1 MRALTFNGFR
11 SLEKLRDLKFEG
23 DGIMAKTARRKAS
36 KKSGIHPKRILP
48 GFIPIAEKRQVE
60 SEVPLPDRVTTDSL
74 KLYFREISRVKLLTG
89 PEEVFLA
96 KRIEKGDLKA
106 KQALISANL
115 RLVVKVAKKYMNQG
129 LAFQDL
135 IEEGNLGLIKASEKF
150 SWRRGFKFST
160 YATWWI
166 RQAIT
171 RALSNQSRTVRI
183 PVHVS
188 EDINRVERVSRDLT
202 RKLGR
207 DPSLMEISKA
217 CKLKFEKIH
226 KLQRLAQR
234 NISLEVPVGDESNSK
249 SIADFIEDKTISS
262 PAQNVFDD
270 LRSEKLKRL
279 ITALNEKEQRVILM
293 RFGFDADIP
302 KTLEQTGTLLGVTRE
317 RIRQIEEK
325 ALLKIRLLMKS
336 SGEEYRELLNEFV

>member
-1 MRALTFNGFR
+1 
-11 SLEKLRDLKFEG
+11 
-23 DGIMAKTARRKAS
+23 MAKKAGRKTQVKPRAHS
-36 KKSGIHPKRILP
+36 KRLLP
-48 GFIPIAEKRQVE
+48 GIIPITDKKPILE
-60 SEVPLPDRVTTDSL
+60 EVAIPDRVTTDSL

-106 KQALISANL
+106 KQDLIAANL

-166 RQAIT
+166 RQSIT

-188 EDINRVERVSRDLT
+188 EDINRVERIYRDLT

-207 DPSLMEISKA
+207 DPSLMELSKA
-217 CKLKFEKIH
+217 SKLKFEKIH

-234 NISLEVPVGDESNSK
+234 SISLEVPVGDEANSR
-249 SIADFIEDKTISS
+249 SIADFIEDKSISS
-262 PAQNVFDD
+262 PAQNVFDG
-270 LRSEKLKRL
+270 LRSEKLKKL
-279 ITALNEKEQRVILM
+279 ITALNEKEQKVILM
-293 RFGFDADIP
+293 RFGFDADLP
-302 KTLEQTGTLLGVTRE
+302 KTLEQTGSLLGVTRE

-325 ALLKIRLLMKS
+325 ALQKIRLLMKS

>member
-1 MRALTFNGFR
+1 MKNN
-11 SLEKLRDLKFEG
+11 LKNK
-23 DGIMAKTARRKAS
+23 KTTRHLIA
-36 KKSGIHPKRILP
+36 PL
-48 GFIPIAEKRQVE
+48 IPIVEKKVKPTAESKLYE
-60 SEVPLPDRVTTDSL
+60 RVTTDSL
-74 KLYFREISRVKLLTG
+74 KLYFREISRVKLLTAE
-89 PEEVFLA
+89 EEVSLA
-96 KRIEKGDLKA
+96 QRIEKGDLKA
-106 KQALISANL
+106 KQALIAANL
-115 RLVVKVAKKYMNQG
+115 RLVIKVAKRYMNQG
-129 LAFQDL
+129 LSFQDL

-171 RALSNQSRTVRI
+171 RSLSNQSRTVRV

-188 EDINRVERVSRDLT
+188 EDINRFERISRELT

-207 DPSLMEISKA
+207 DPSLIELSKA
-217 CKLKFEKIH
+217 AKLKFEKIH

-249 SIADFIEDKTISS
+249 SIADFIEDKSVAS
-262 PAQNVFDD
+262 PAQNVFGQ

-279 ITALNEKEQRVILM
+279 IATLSDKEQKVILM
-293 RFGFDADIP
+293 RFGFDQDQP
-302 KTLEQTGTLLGVTRE
+302 KTLEQTGSLLGVTRE

-325 ALLKIRLLMKS
+325 ALHKIRSLMKA
-336 SGEEYRELLNEFV
+336 

>member
-1 MRALTFNGFR
+1 MIAGETMGT
-11 SLEKLRDLKFEG
+11 KKHLKNKK
-23 DGIMAKTARRKAS
+23 KTTRHIIA
-36 KKSGIHPKRILP
+36 PL
-48 GFIPIAEKRQVE
+48 IPIIEKKEKPFVE
-60 SEVPLPDRVTTDSL
+60 AKSFERVTTDSL
-74 KLYFREISRVKLLTG
+74 KLYFREISRVKLLTAE
-89 PEEVFLA
+89 EEVMLA

-106 KQALISANL
+106 KQALIAANL
-115 RLVVKVAKKYMNQG
+115 RLVIKVAKKYMNQG
-129 LAFQDL
+129 LSFQDL

-171 RALSNQSRTVRI
+171 RALSNQSRTVRV

-188 EDINRVERVSRDLT
+188 EDINRFERISRDLT

-207 DPSLMEISKA
+207 DPSLIELSKA
-217 CKLKFEKIH
+217 AKLKFEKIH

-249 SIADFIEDKTISS
+249 SIADFIEDKSVAS
-262 PAQNVFDD
+262 PAQNVFGQ
-270 LRSEKLKRL
+270 LRSEKLKKL
-279 ITALNEKEQRVILM
+279 IGALNEKEQKVILM
-293 RFGFDADIP
+293 RFGFDQDLP
-302 KTLEQTGTLLGVTRE
+302 KTLEQTGSLLGVTRE

-325 ALLKIRLLMKS
+325 ALHKIRSLMKAS
-336 SGEEYRELLNEFV
+336 SEEYRELLNEFV

>member
-1 MRALTFNGFR
+1 MGKGESMGLKKRLKAKTSSTSRIIAPLIPIIEKKANTSPESK
-11 SLEKLRDLKFEG
+11 SLE
-23 DGIMAKTARRKAS
+23 
-36 KKSGIHPKRILP
+36 RI
-48 GFIPIAEKRQVE
+48 
-60 SEVPLPDRVTTDSL
+60 TTDSL
-74 KLYFREISRVKLLTG
+74 KLYFREISRVKLLTAE
-89 PEEVFLA
+89 EEVMLA
-96 KRIEKGDLKA
+96 KRIEKNDLKA
-106 KQALISANL
+106 KQALIAANL
-115 RLVVKVAKKYMNQG
+115 RLVIKVAKKYMNQG
-129 LAFQDL
+129 LSFQDL

-171 RALSNQSRTVRI
+171 RALSNQSRTVRV

-188 EDINRVERVSRDLT
+188 EDINRFERISRDLT

-217 CKLKFEKIH
+217 GKLKFEKIH
-226 KLQRLAQR
+226 KLQRLAQK

-249 SIADFIEDKTISS
+249 SIGDFIEDKSVMS
-262 PAQNVFDD
+262 PAQNVFDQ
-270 LRSEKLKRL
+270 LRSEKLKKL
-279 ITALNEKEQRVILM
+279 ISTLNDKEQKVILM
-293 RFGFDADIP
+293 RFGFEQDQP

-325 ALLKIRLLMKS
+325 ALQKIRFLMKACN
-336 SGEEYRELLNEFV
+336 EEYRELLNEFV

>member
-1 MRALTFNGFR
+1 MSLKKRLKNKKKTTRHIIAPLIPI
-11 SLEKLRDLKFEG
+11 LEKKQKNATEAKSFE
-23 DGIMAKTARRKAS
+23 
-36 KKSGIHPKRILP
+36 
-48 GFIPIAEKRQVE
+48 
-60 SEVPLPDRVTTDSL
+60 RVTTDSL
-74 KLYFREISRVKLLTG
+74 KLYFREISRVKLLTAE
-89 PEEVFLA
+89 EEVILA

-106 KQALISANL
+106 KQALIAANL
-115 RLVVKVAKKYMNQG
+115 RLVIKVAKKYMNQG
-129 LAFQDL
+129 LSFQDL

-171 RALSNQSRTVRI
+171 RALSNQSRTVRV

-188 EDINRVERVSRDLT
+188 EDINRFERISRDLT

-207 DPSLMEISKA
+207 EPSLIELSKA
-217 CKLKFEKIH
+217 AKLKFEKIH

-249 SIADFIEDKTISS
+249 SIADFIEDKSVAS
-262 PAQNVFDD
+262 PAQNVFGQ
-270 LRSEKLKRL
+270 LRSEKLKKL
-279 ITALNEKEQRVILM
+279 ISTLNDKEQKVILM
-293 RFGFDADIP
+293 RFGFDQDQP
-302 KTLEQTGTLLGVTRE
+302 KTLEQTGSLLGVTRE

-325 ALLKIRLLMKS
+325 ALHKIRNLMKAS
-336 SGEEYRELLNEFV
+336 SEEYRELLNEFV

>member
-1 MRALTFNGFR
+1 MA
-11 SLEKLRDLKFEG
+11 KKIKLKFKLKQKHS
-23 DGIMAKTARRKAS
+23 KTAIS
-36 KKSGIHPKRILP
+36 PL
-48 GFIPIAEKRQVE
+48 IPISMHQITRPTELKHPE
-60 SEVPLPDRVTTDSL
+60 RVTTDTL

-96 KRIEKGDLKA
+96 KRIEKGDARA
-106 KQALISANL
+106 KQQLITANL

-166 RQAIT
+166 RQSIT
-171 RALSNQSRTVRI
+171 RALSNQSRTVRV

-188 EDINRVERVSRDLT
+188 EDINRVERITRNLT

-217 CKLKFEKIH
+217 SKLKFDKIH

-234 NISLEVPVGDESNSK
+234 DISLEIQVGDEPGSK
-249 SIADFIEDKTISS
+249 SIGDFIEDKTVLS
-262 PAQNVFDD
+262 PAQNVFDQ
-270 LRSEKLKRL
+270 LRTEKLKRL
-279 ITALNEKEQRVILM
+279 ICTLNDKEQRVILM
-293 RFGFDADIP
+293 RFGFDQDQP
-302 KTLEQTGTLLGVTRE
+302 KTLEQTGNLLGVTRE

-325 ALLKIRLLMKS
+325 ALQKIRSLMKT

>member
-1 MRALTFNGFR
+1 MA
-11 SLEKLRDLKFEG
+11 KKADLKLKLKAKPKK
-23 DGIMAKTARRKAS
+23 MAIAT
-36 KKSGIHPKRILP
+36 L
-48 GFIPIAEKRQVE
+48 IPIALKSTFTSNRFKT
-60 SEVPLPDRVTTDSL
+60 SERVTTDSL

-89 PEEVFLA
+89 PEEVSLA
-96 KRIEKGDLKA
+96 QRIEKGDLTA
-106 KQALISANL
+106 KQWLITANL

-166 RQAIT
+166 RQSVT
-171 RALSNQSRTVRI
+171 RALSNQSRTVRV

-188 EDINRVERVSRDLT
+188 EDINRVQRITRDLT

-217 CKLKFEKIH
+217 SKLKFEKIH

-234 NISLEVPVGDESNSK
+234 DLSLELTVGDEPGSK
-249 SIADFIEDKTISS
+249 SIGDFIEDKTVSS
-262 PAQNVFDD
+262 PAQNVFDQ
-270 LRSEKLKRL
+270 LRTEKLKKL
-279 ITALNEKEQRVILM
+279 IENLNEKEQKVILM
-293 RFGFDADIP
+293 RFGFDQDQP

-325 ALLKIRLLMKS
+325 ALQKIRSLMKS
-336 SGEEYRELLNEFV
+336 NGEEYRELLNEFV

>member
-1 MRALTFNGFR
+1 
-11 SLEKLRDLKFEG
+11 
-23 DGIMAKTARRKAS
+23 MAKKTAVKRTV
-36 KKSGIHPKRILP
+36 KKTTLKKVLP
-48 GFIPIAEKRQVE
+48 GIIPISVKKPSDLPA
-60 SEVPLPDRVTTDSL
+60 PDRVTTDSL
-74 KLYFREISRVKLLTG
+74 KLYFREISRVRLLTAA
-89 PEEVFLA
+89 EEVALA

-106 KQALISANL
+106 KQSLISANL

-171 RALSNQSRTVRI
+171 RALSNQSRTVRV

-188 EDINRVERVSRDLT
+188 EDINRVERITRDLT

-207 DPSLMEISKA
+207 DPNLMEISKA
-217 CKLKFEKIH
+217 TRLKFEKIH
-226 KLQRLAQR
+226 RLQRLAQR

-249 SIADFIEDKTISS
+249 SIADFIEDPTVTS
-262 PAQNVFDD
+262 PAQNVFDA
-270 LRSEKLKRL
+270 LLAEKLQRL
-279 ITALNEKEQRVILM
+279 ILTLNEKEQKVILM
-293 RFGFDADIP
+293 RFGFSEEMP
-302 KTLEQTGTLLGVTRE
+302 KTLEQTGHLLGVTRE

-325 ALLKIRLLMKS
+325 ALQKIRSLMKAR
-336 SGEEYRELLNEFV
+336 GEEYRELLNEFV

>member
-1 MRALTFNGFR
+1 MPTQKRLKPAKPKRR
-11 SLEKLRDLKFEG
+11 SARPMIAPLIAIADGDKKVKLKFE
-23 DGIMAKTARRKAS
+23 S
-36 KKSGIHPKRILP
+36 NLP
-48 GFIPIAEKRQVE
+48 G
-60 SEVPLPDRVTTDSL
+60 RVTTDSL

-89 PEEVFLA
+89 AEEVDLA
-96 KRIEKGDLKA
+96 QRIEKGDMKA
-106 KQALISANL
+106 KQRLISANL
-115 RLVVKVAKKYMNQG
+115 RLVIKVAKKYNNQG

-166 RQAIT
+166 RQSIT
-171 RALSNQSRTVRI
+171 RALSNQSRTVRV

-188 EDINRVERVSRDLT
+188 EDINRMVRISRELT

-217 CKLKFEKIH
+217 AKLKFDKIH

-234 NISLEVPVGDESNSK
+234 DVSLEAQVGDEANSK
-249 SIADFIEDKTISS
+249 SVGDFIEDKNASS
-262 PAQNVFDD
+262 PAQNVFDQ
-270 LRSEKLKRL
+270 LRTEKLKKL
-279 ITALNEKEQRVILM
+279 ICNLTDKEQRVIMM
-293 RFGFDADIP
+293 RFGFDEDQP
-302 KTLEQTGTLLGVTRE
+302 RTLEQAGSILGVTRE

-325 ALLKIRLLMKS
+325 ALQKIRTLMKS
-336 SGEEYRELLNEFV
+336 NGQEYRELLNEFV